1 MVTILW
7 IIMVW
12 FMGPILLG
20 AFRCFKAGLV
30 GEAIYRLVAAAG
42 VVLILYTMISRAM
55 HQLTILSDNQSPLL
69 RKIDKESVNFKS
81 I

>member
-1 MVTILW
+1 MCYSNYKLKRKKEIKMATILW

-12 FMGPILLG
+12 FVGPILLG

-42 VVLILYTMISRAM
+42 VVLILYTMI
-55 HQLTILSDNQSPLL
+55 
-69 RKIDKESVNFKS
+69 VVVS

>member
-1 MVTILW
+1 MATILW

-12 FMGPILLG
+12 FVGPILLG

-30 GEAIYRLVAAAG
+30 GEAIYRLVAASG
-42 VVLILYTMISRAM
+42 VVLILYTMI
-55 HQLTILSDNQSPLL
+55 
-69 RKIDKESVNFKS
+69 VVVS

>member
-1 MVTILW
+1 MATILW

-12 FMGPILLG
+12 LGPILLG

-42 VVLILYTMISRAM
+42 VVLILYTMI
-55 HQLTILSDNQSPLL
+55 
-69 RKIDKESVNFKS
+69 VVVS

>member
-1 MVTILW
+1 MATILW

-12 FMGPILLG
+12 FVGPILLG

-30 GEAIYRLVAAAG
+30 GEGIYRLIAAVG
-42 VVLILYTMISRAM
+42 VVVIMIPMITFA
-55 HQLTILSDNQSPLL
+55 
-69 RKIDKESVNFKS
+69 S